1 MEKKKEYVDV
11 KQILSRPV
19 DTKVTERNKPN
30 IKLMAAAFFD
40 LLYKK

>member
-11 KQILSRPV
+11 KKILSRQV
-19 DTKVTERNKPN
+19 NTTVKERNKPN